1 MSVLDK
7 KCWYLLFGVSGG
19 VSAGQLITDRGGM
32 LEDSRG
38 DKGAGGHVLWGGK
51 GCAGWGAGRPLQNPG
66 SHLRPQL
73 AAANETL
80 GLEMRNLGMVRFW
93 GCLMAG
99 CCGLGGS
106 RMSGARRA
114 GGDLQLWGAGASPPP
129 PAAGAEC
136 CQGFAAL
143 TLRLCT
149 DQSLGGISHLGLP
162 GPCVPPA
169 RGAGGFGGS
178 AGSWRLLA
186 KSSRA
191 FRSVG
196 ASANRPSSPGSAGT
210 NLLLIRLESPP
221 VSSGAGWIFG
231 Y

>member
-1 MSVLDK
+1 MVLGRWQRGTGRAAGGAQPNEGTPVSVLDK
-7 KCWYLLFGVSGG
+7 KCWYLLFGVSGR
-19 VSAGQLITDRGGM
+19 VSVGQLITDRGGM

-51 GCAGWGAGRPLQNPG
+51 GCTGWGAGRPLQNPG

-114 GGDLQLWGAGASPPP
+114 GGDLQLWGASASPPP
-129 PAAGAEC
+129 PAAGAELPRIC
-136 CQGFAAL
+136 SPDFEAL
-143 TLRLCT
+143 HRSKPGGHLSSRLTWALCAP
-149 DQSLGGISHLGLP
+149 SPGRGGIWRQCWQLE
-162 GPCVPPA
+162 A
-169 RGAGGFGGS
+169 AG
-178 AGSWRLLA
+178 
-186 KSSRA
+186 
-191 FRSVG
+191 
-196 ASANRPSSPGSAGT
+196 
-210 NLLLIRLESPP
+210 
-221 VSSGAGWIFG
+221 
-231 Y
+231 